1 MGLFTYLSSYLYPL
15 LNVLNNIQISINKE
29 ENKPDSTSSSQ
40 FSSFPSF
47 LSHPKQQQNQQQL
60 HLQQTQYNKQ
70 QQQAHLKK
78 QQVFQNFS
86 PASNPLEEALNSR
99 LPDFSNTYR
108 NHGSTQFKQQ
118 VSNTD
123 FEQLISRL
131 RQGERVSVGKN
142 DISALTKVWEHQGA
156 RNLQIPQFK
165 SGSGSCRIE
174 TRIKLHKSGTC
185 IMPGMCRVGS
195 YGVFREGVCM
205 DGASRSSCN
214 VEVVEYKSLEGTCS
228 QEGHCSAGQ
237 TLSPYHH
244 QCRLFHKPNTEQ

>member
-1 MGLFTYLSSYLYPL
+1 MLTLDSKQSFSITKFII
-15 LNVLNNIQISINKE
+15 LNKCNLNSIS

-60 HLQQTQYNKQ
+60 HLQQTQYNQQ

-78 QQVFQNFS
+78 QQVFQNFF
-86 PASNPLEEALNSR
+86 PASNPLEKALNSR

-131 RQGERVSVGKN
+131 RQG
-142 DISALTKVWEHQGA
+142 ITK
-156 RNLQIPQFK
+156 QFK
-165 SGSGSCRIE
+165 
-174 TRIKLHKSGTC
+174 K
-185 IMPGMCRVGS
+185 
-195 YGVFREGVCM
+195 
-205 DGASRSSCN
+205 
-214 VEVVEYKSLEGTCS
+214 
-228 QEGHCSAGQ
+228 
-237 TLSPYHH
+237 
-244 QCRLFHKPNTEQ
+244 RLR